1 MSKNFELLT
10 HVEGDRGLFSA
21 PEKEVEQSV
30 STSVSPSVASLLGDV
45 AREEVAKLV
54 QRVFL
59 TSRGACTPRAVAFCG
74 VGHGDGATWICAQVA
89 LAVAT
94 QGATSVCAV
103 DANLRS
109 PGLHSY
115 LGTANRCGLAEA
127 VRHAGP
133 IRKFLEPGPRAN
145 LCVLPAGVNADPSLL
160 LISERLRERVAE
172 LRAEFDFLIF
182 DAPPA
187 GHANDAAVLG
197 ALLDGVVLVIGA
209 HSTRRETARKVK
221 GTLEKGNVR
230 LLGTVLN
237 GRTFPIPDMLY
248 RRL

>member
-1 MSKNFELLT
+1 MSAT
-10 HVEGDRGLFSA
+10 VT
-21 PEKEVEQSV
+21 P
-30 STSVSPSVASLLGDV
+30 PLGDV

-59 TSRGACTPRAVAFCG
+59 TSREAGMPRAVAFCG
-74 VGHGDGATWICAQVA
+74 IGHGDGASWICAQVA
-89 LAVAT
+89 LAVAA
-94 QGATSVCAV
+94 QGASSVCAV

-115 LGTANRCGLAEA
+115 LGAANRSGLAEA
-127 VRHAGP
+127 VRQVGP
-133 IRKFLEPGPRAN
+133 IRKFLAPGPRAN
-145 LCVLPAGVNADPSLL
+145 LWVLPAGVNTDASLL

-182 DAPPA
+182 DAPPV

-197 ALLDGVVLVIGA
+197 AMLDGVVLVVGA
-209 HSTRRETARKVK
+209 HSTRRETARKAK
-221 GTLEKGNVR
+221 ESLEKGNVR

-237 GRTFPIPDMLY
+237 GRTFPIPEALY

>member
-10 HVEGDRGLFSA
+10 NVEGDRGLFQA
-21 PEKEVEQSV
+21 AEREAEPSV
-30 STSVSPSVASLLGDV
+30 SMSVTPPLGDV

-54 QRVFL
+54 QRIFL
-59 TSRGACTPRAVAFCG
+59 TSNGNGRARAVAFCG
-74 VGHGDGATWICAQVA
+74 IEHGDGASWICAQVA
-89 LAVAT
+89 LAVAA

-109 PGLHSY
+109 PGLHSH
-115 LGTANRCGLAEA
+115 LGTANRHGLAEA
-127 VRHAGP
+127 VRQVGP
-133 IRKFLEPGPRAN
+133 IRKFLGLGPSAN
-145 LCVLPAGVNADPSLL
+145 LWVLPAGVSADPSLM

-182 DAPPA
+182 DAPPV

-197 ALLDGVVLVIGA
+197 ALLDGVVLVVGA
-209 HSTRRETARKVK
+209 HSTRRETARKAK

-237 GRTFPIPDMLY
+237 GRTFPIPDALY